1 MCGIFG
7 YIGINDPMQACLAG
21 LELLE
26 YRGYDS
32 TGIAGISQ
40 KQIAVCKKEGKL
52 SLLKQ
57 SLKLPNL
64 ELAIGHTRWATHGKV
79 NDANAHPHLDSTG
92 SIALI
97 HNGIIENYREL
108 KEQLLKDGIPFISE
122 TDSEV
127 VVNLIAKYYKG
138 DLVEALHKTLSLI
151 KGIFAFLVIHKD
163 HPTEIIATASE
174 CPLSI
179 GCRDDRK
186 ESVISSDPNAFQGSE
201 YNIVFLQ
208 NREIA
213 KVKQEGIDIYDQTLN
228 IIIKKHE
235 RLEIQGGLPSKGSFE
250 HYMLKEIFEQ
260 PSSIRHTL
268 LHGMDFERNSFS
280 KETLHSIEKLW
291 IFGCGTSA
299 HAGHLAAI
307 LMEDL
312 AALPTQVE
320 IASEARYRNLLLPQN
335 TLVLGISQ
343 SGETADTLAAI
354 REAKKH
360 GCKTL
365 GICNVKN
372 STLARETDELLLLRA
387 GPEISVCS
395 TKAFTAQLSVLT
407 LLTLRFAAL
416 RNRLSSQTIEE
427 IKHDLDKIPEQ
438 ILNVLDR
445 ASEIEAIAKHYSSFR
460 DFIFIGRRYMF
471 PTAMEAALKLKEIAY
486 VNANGYPAG
495 ELKHGPIALLSAECP
510 VIAFC
515 ANDATKD
522 KILSNLME
530 IKARGAP
537 LLAIAPDNL
546 REVELIADHVIY
558 VPWTRDPLAPFAS
571 SVAGQLLAYF
581 IAKERGA
588 DIDHPRN
595 LAKSV
600 TVE

>member
-40 KQIAVCKKEGKL
+40 KQIAMCKKEGKL
-52 SLLKQ
+52 SFLKQ
-57 SLKLPNL
+57 SLNLPSL
-64 ELAIGHTRWATHGKV
+64 DLAIGHTRWATHGKV
-79 NDANAHPHLDSTG
+79 SDVNAHPHVDSSG

-108 KEQLLKDGIPFISE
+108 KEKLLQDGIPFTSE

-127 VVNLIAKYYKG
+127 VVNLIAKYYQG
-138 DLVEALHKTLSLI
+138 DLVAALNKTLSCL
-151 KGIFAFLVIHKD
+151 KGIFALLVIHKD
-163 HPTEIIATASE
+163 HPTEIIATASD

-179 GCRDDRK
+179 GCRDDGE

-213 KVKQEGIDIYDQTLN
+213 KVKKGSIDIYDQTLTLMH
-228 IIIKKHE
+228 KKQE
-235 RLEIQGGLPSKGSFE
+235 RLEIQKGIPSKGSFD
-250 HYMLKEIFEQ
+250 HYMLKEIFDQ
-260 PSSIRHTL
+260 PSSLQQTL
-268 LHGMDFERNSFS
+268 LHDINFKDPAFS
-280 KETLHSIEKLW
+280 KEMLSSIEKLW
-291 IFGCGTSA
+291 IFACGTSA
-299 HAGHLAAI
+299 HAGLLAAI

-312 AALPTQVE
+312 AELPTQVE
-320 IASEARYRNLLLPQN
+320 IASEARYRNLLLPSN

-343 SGETADTLAAI
+343 SGETADTLAAL
-354 REAKKH
+354 REAKRH

-372 STLARETDELLLLRA
+372 STLARETDDLLLLRA

-407 LLTLRFAAL
+407 LLTLHFAAL
-416 RNRLSSQTIEE
+416 RNRLPLQVIEE
-427 IKHDLDKIPEQ
+427 IREDLHKIPEHIQ
-438 ILNVLDR
+438 NVLNRVDQ
-445 ASEIEAIAKHYSSFR
+445 IQIIAKHYSSFR

-471 PTAMEAALKLKEIAY
+471 PTALEAALKLKEIAY

-495 ELKHGPIALLSAECP
+495 ELKHGPIALLSSECP

-537 LLAIAPDNL
+537 LLAIAPDNFT
-546 REVELIADHVIY
+546 EVESIADHVIY
-558 VPWTRDPLAPFAS
+558 VPWTRDSLAPFAS
-571 SVAGQLLAYF
+571 SVVGQLLAYF
-581 IAKERGA
+581 IAKEKGA